1 MDDSAR
7 GKGHFALDDLDRLK
21 LTREAKF
28 RFGVRLVMSCVFLLV
43 GLFFLLLSYSE
54 VQFFFRSGDAVVELG
69 DLRRPDFDSK
79 VLDGL
84 NTNDQVSFRNDII
97 MFNDL
102 KTESHKLYYSPLSNF
117 VVMTPRDLPKKDYEY
132 NMQRIYE
139 IDSWEESMLLAK
151 KVFPEDLKVSF
162 DGGGRVIAWK
172 DAWDWVRPAME
183 YMANSSGV
191 PKEELTLVLDGE
203 RPDSKAYKMYFM
215 MFVVSV
221 VVAAGA
227 LVLLV
232 FSAFRY
238 RRQVQIIRLDAG
250 QAGN

>member
-1 MDDSAR
+1 MDKSAR
-7 GKGHFALDDLDRLK
+7 GTGRCALDDLDRLK
-21 LTREAKF
+21 LMREARF
-28 RFGVRLVMSCVFLLV
+28 RFGIRLVMSCVFLLV
-43 GLFFLLLSYSE
+43 GLFFWYLSHSE
-54 VQFFFRSGDAVVELG
+54 VLFFFRGGDAVVDLG
-69 DLRRPDFDSK
+69 DLRRTDFDSS

-84 NTNDQVSFRNDII
+84 DTNDQVSFRNDIV

-102 KTESHKLYYSPLSNF
+102 KTESHRLYYSPLTNF
-117 VVMTPRDLPKKDYEY
+117 VVMTPRELPKKDYEY

-139 IDSWEESMLLAK
+139 IDSWEESLLLAK

-162 DGGGRVIAWK
+162 DAGGRVIAWK
-172 DAWDWVRPAME
+172 DAWDWVRPALE

-191 PKEELTLVLDGE
+191 PKEKLLLVLDGE
-203 RPDSKAYKMYFM
+203 RPESKAYKMYFT

-221 VVAAGA
+221 VVALGS

-232 FSAFRY
+232 FSVFRY
-238 RRQVQIIRLDAG
+238 RRQVQIIRSDAA